1 MKVYIQP
8 NTEFHY
14 PVRYVLKL
22 IEQQSDDDFH
32 FVEDISKADLI
43 WQPDNESSQPI
54 AEDFYQE
61 FGSEIANMSHQK
73 WFGQKPEILDGE
85 EKKDAIATIYY
96 MVNCLQEMNPSGS
109 DCDDFGRFKYASSFQ
124 SRFNC
129 IEENLVQNEV
139 DSFLKEHGIK
149 QKKQRSSFF
158 ISHDID
164 TIYGSF
170 LQDGFWA
177 AKNLQIGT
185 ILKIITWQLMRKPHW
200 KNMERITKLN
210 SEYEIRSTFFWLV
223 NKGAGLD
230 GIENADYIINKE
242 QNQLEIVANS
252 GNVNALHKSSS
263 GMTLNEEL
271 EAGELS
277 NPFNRYHFL
286 RFNPHTDWQKISDSK
301 IALDCSLGFAE
312 HYGFRNSYGRAYQPF
327 NFKEKKPFDF
337 VEAPL
342 QFMDGT
348 FHKYMNVEK
357 EKVANIIIDYFEKNS
372 ENCHFSLL
380 WHNTYFT
387 DFKYGGFLDEYKKV
401 MAYIYENGIETKM
414 PKDLISDGKLEW

>member
-8 NTEFHY
+8 NTDFYH

-22 IEQQSDDDFH
+22 IEQQSDGAFDF
-32 FVEDISKADLI
+32 VADASNADLI
-43 WQPDNESSQPI
+43 WSSGHPENQPI
-54 AEDFYQE
+54 SLEFHQE
-61 FGSEIANMSHQK
+61 LNSESANLSHQK
-73 WFGQKPEILDGE
+73 WFGQSPEIFDGKG
-85 EKKDAIATIYY
+85 EKDVMATIYY
-96 MVNCLQEMNPSGS
+96 MVNCLQEMNPSAL
-109 DCDDFGRFKYASSFQ
+109 DCDEFGRFKYASSFQ

-129 IEENLVQNEV
+129 IEENLVQNEIEW
-139 DSFLKEHGIK
+139 FLKKHGVK
-149 QKKQRSSFF
+149 QKKERSTFF

-177 AKNLQIGT
+177 TKNLKIGT
-185 ILKIITWQLMRKPHW
+185 ILKILTWELMRNPHW
-200 KNMERITKLN
+200 KNMEVITKLN
-210 SEYEIRSTFFWLV
+210 SEYDIRSTFFWLV

-230 GIENADYIINKE
+230 GIENADYIIDQE
-242 QNQLEIVANS
+242 QKQLDIVANS

-263 GMTLNEEL
+263 SMNLDEEL
-271 EAGELS
+271 KAGELL

-301 IALDCSLGFAE
+301 IELDCSLGFAE
-312 HYGFRNSYGRAYQPF
+312 HYGFRNSFGRVYQPF
-327 NFKEKKPFDF
+327 NLKENKPYDF

-348 FHKYMNVEK
+348 FHKYRGIPK
-357 EKVANIIIDYFEKNS
+357 EKVADIIIDFYEKNAS
-372 ENCHFSLL
+372 NCHFSLL

-387 DFKYGGFLDEYKKV
+387 DFKYGGFLEEYKKV
-401 MAYIYENGIETKM
+401 MAYIYESGIETKT
-414 PKDLISDGKLEW
+414 PTDLVEEGTLKW